1 MKRILLALL
10 ALLLIV
16 PTAKVEAVAYDPAL
30 SYEALDVRFWEDQAP
45 PIGFYINSAS
55 RYILETVTEPRMGST
70 YGEWSVM
77 DLLRGMYTG
86 YDYMNHIPPTYFDDY
101 LERINR
107 YVISKEGNLD
117 RNKSTEWSRLTLSLS
132 ALGKDIRA
140 VGQPG
145 DYLKVTTARQKG
157 DDWIIETTNLASQ
170 SSLQVKNNQIQVD
183 EPVGIQTETRQFE
196 LLQPGSYTVK
206 KAADHV
212 SLTNGSASFKVASD
226 QLVTVTEP
234 YNFVERMSQS
244 HRFSYRQGINGP
256 IWVIIAMNTGKYDLV
271 SEAELA
277 KQGFTVANGDTV
289 NTVGQMI
296 DYILAREIT
305 TTENELGGWALTGN
319 KPDVDITG
327 MALQA
332 FAPYYVDEKKFKATD
347 SKATYEEFK
356 KAVERGILTLKRLQK
371 TNGGFDSWGTIN
383 SESTVQV
390 IVALTAM
397 QMDPLKEIE
406 LPTIQQTV
414 NFNTE
419 GGFIDGVWTNNML
432 DALLTFYAPA
442 TGSSPE
448 IGGFKH
454 VTTGYDG
461 GGGSGTTVNAMA
473 TDQALYGLIAYDRF
487 LKGENTLYDM
497 TDMINGEYKNMK
509 ATTHKV
515 TFVDGKNEKVVH
527 YSPFAKI
534 ELPTSAKTW
543 NTKASLDGT
552 RYNASELL
560 IMPEHD
566 ITLYADNNPN
576 EIDTAAVQKVIEY
589 IDALPKLQ
597 DITKDYK
604 NQIDR
609 AKQAYNKLTAQSQKL
624 VTNYSYL
631 LQLDAKVNGEL
642 SQYDDELKVSN
653 LIQTIDSL
661 MTVPNITRDYEIAIT
676 NARIAYNNLTA
687 QQRLEIT
694 NREQL
699 DYLEAKLAISI
710 EMEDGQQHSVAM
722 IQQAIDR
729 LPSLNTVSLAD
740 APAVFRVDALVKQ
753 LSAQQQSTL
762 QNTAQLAKLIEQI
775 RTLQLKYLQQEQLE
789 DEINDDSYGQLA
801 VIGSTLHVTAPRTT
815 GTFQVRIHAST
826 LLEALT
832 DEVQEIIFSDVRGVT
847 LHVSKESLLQQI
859 EGAQGELILQVSQL
873 DYETKQF
880 HTEWRL
886 STGETLIS
894 PTYMKLTIPYDYFVN
909 GRNLNKLQLAKVQD
923 QLVATPHIMKTKEMI
938 VHLFNGN
945 TYEFTDNQF
954 TFEDVQSANQ
964 ANIEYLANRLVVNGI
979 SADKFGPE
987 QTLTRAQFAV
997 MVNRALNFE
1006 ATKKTAFTDIQ
1017 GGWYEKDIQALYEKG
1032 IIKGVSDTSFN
1043 PDGHLTREQVAVMM
1057 TRILDYIEY
1066 PTAHLK
1072 TGAAY
1077 NDYQQISSY
1086 AKDSALILKNLNIM
1100 SGVNNTFAPQQP
1112 LTRSEMA
1119 KILKRTLEV
1128 AQLM

>member
-1 MKRILLALL
+1 MKRFLLALL
-10 ALLLIV
+10 ALLIV
-16 PTAKVEAVAYDPAL
+16 IPATNVDAVAYDPPL
-30 SYEALDVRFWEDQAP
+30 SYESLNVRFWEDQAP

-55 RYILETVTEPRMGST
+55 RYILETVPEPRMGST

-77 DLLRGMYTG
+77 DLLRGIYTG
-86 YDYMNHIPPTYFDDY
+86 YDYINHITPAYFDDY

-145 DYLKVTTARQKG
+145 EYLKTTTARQKG
-157 DDWIIETTNLASQ
+157 DDWVIETTNLASQ
-170 SSLQVKNNQIQVD
+170 SSLKINNNTVLIEQ
-183 EPVGIQTETRQFE
+183 PVGIQTEARSYE
-196 LLQPGSYTVK
+196 LLQPGKFTVN
-206 KAADHV
+206 KANEHV
-212 SLTNGSASFKVASD
+212 SLTNGNASFKIASD
-226 QLVTVTEP
+226 QLVTLAEP
-234 YNFVERMSQS
+234 YNFVQRMSQS

-256 IWVIIAMNTGKYDLV
+256 IWVIIAMNTGQYDLIP
-271 SEAELA
+271 EAELV
-277 KQGFTVANGDTV
+277 KEGITIANNDNA

-305 TTENELGGWALTGN
+305 TTQNEVGGWALTGN
-319 KPDVDITG
+319 KPDADITG

-332 FAPYYVDEKKFKATD
+332 FAPYYLDAQKFKTTN
-347 SKATYEEFK
+347 SQATYEEFK
-356 KAVERGILTLKRLQK
+356 KAVERGIVTLKRLQK
-371 TNGGFDSWGTIN
+371 ANGGFDSWGTIN

-397 QMDPLKEIE
+397 HMDPQKKIE

-414 NFNTE
+414 DFHTE
-419 GGFIDGVWTNNML
+419 GAFVDGVWTNNMI

-454 VTTGYDG
+454 VTSGYDG

-487 LKGENTLYDM
+487 LKGENSLYDM
-497 TDMINGEYKNMK
+497 TDMINGEYKGMK
-509 ATTHKV
+509 ATTYKV
-515 TFVDGKNEKVVH
+515 TFVDGKNETVVH

-534 ELPTSAKTW
+534 ELPASAKTW
-543 NTKASLDGT
+543 NTKSSLNGT
-552 RYNASELL
+552 RYKASEFL

-566 ITLYADNNPN
+566 ITLYADHNPN
-576 EIDTAAVQKVIEY
+576 EVDTAAVQKVIQY
-589 IDALPKLQ
+589 IDALPKLK

-609 AKQAYNKLTAQSQKL
+609 AKQAYNKLTEAAQSL
-624 VTNYSYL
+624 VTNYAYL

-642 SQYDDELKVSN
+642 SQYDNELKVSN

-661 MTVPNITRDYEIAIT
+661 IAVPNITRDYENAIT

-687 QQRLEIT
+687 KQRMDIT

-699 DYLEAKLAISI
+699 DVLEARLAISI
-710 EMEDGQQHSVAM
+710 EMEDGQQHTLAM
-722 IQQAIDR
+722 IQQAIER

-740 APAVFRVDALVKQ
+740 ASAIFRADALVKQ
-753 LSAQQQSTL
+753 LSAQQQGTL
-762 QNTAQLAKLIEQI
+762 QNTKQLAKLIEQI
-775 RTLQLKYLQQEQLE
+775 RALQLKYLQQEQLE
-789 DEINDDSYGQLA
+789 DELNDDSYGQLA
-801 VIGSTLHVTAPRTT
+801 VIGETLHVTAPRTT
-815 GTFQVRIHAST
+815 GTFQVRIHTST

-832 DEVQEIIFSDVRGVT
+832 AEVEEIIFSDIRGVT
-847 LHVSKESLLQQI
+847 LHVSKQSLLQQI
-859 EGAQGELILQVSQL
+859 KDAQGELILQVSQL

-880 HTEWRL
+880 HIEWRL

-923 QLVATPHIMKTKEMI
+923 ELVATPHVMKTKEMI

-945 TYEFTDNQF
+945 TYEFMDNQF
-954 TFEDVQSANQ
+954 TFKDTQVTNRE
-964 ANIEYLANRLVVNGI
+964 NIEYLANRLVVNGI
-979 SADKFGPE
+979 GANQFGPE

-1006 ATKKTAFTDIQ
+1006 ASKQTAFADIQ

-1032 IIKGVSDTSFN
+1032 IIKGVSDTKFN
-1043 PDGHLTREQVAVMM
+1043 PNGHLTREQVAVMM
-1057 TRILDYIEY
+1057 TRILDYIAY

-1077 NDYQQISSY
+1077 QDHHQISSY

-1112 LTRSEMA
+1112 LTRSQMA

>member
-10 ALLLIV
+10 TLLLIV
-16 PTAKVEAVAYDPAL
+16 PTTKVEAVAYDPAL
-30 SYEALDVRFWEDQAP
+30 SYESLDVRFWEDQAP

-55 RYILETVTEPRMGST
+55 HYILETVTEPLMGST

-86 YDYMNHIPPTYFDDY
+86 YDYMNHIPPAYFDDY
-101 LERINR
+101 LERINH

-170 SSLQVKNNQIQVD
+170 SSVKVTNNKIQIDQ
-183 EPVGIQTETRQFE
+183 PVGIQTESRQYE
-196 LLQPGSYTVK
+196 LLQPGNYTVK
-206 KAADHV
+206 QAADHV
-212 SLTNGSASFKVASD
+212 SLTNSKKSYRLASD
-226 QLVTVTEP
+226 QLVTVTKP

-244 HRFSYRQGINGP
+244 HRFTYRQGINGP
-256 IWVIIAMNTGKYDLV
+256 IWVIIAMNTGQYDLLT
-271 SEAELA
+271 EAELA
-277 KQGFTVANGDTV
+277 KQGFTAAKGDTV
-289 NTVGQMI
+289 NTIGQMI

-332 FAPYYVDEKKFKATD
+332 FAPYYLDEQKFKATN
-347 SKATYEEFK
+347 SKATYKELK

-371 TNGGFDSWGTIN
+371 ANGGYDSWGSIN

-414 NFNTE
+414 NFTTE
-419 GGFIDGVWTNNML
+419 GGFIDSVWTNNMI
-432 DALLTFYAPA
+432 DALLTFYAPS

-454 VTTGYDG
+454 VTAGYDG
-461 GGGSGTTVNAMA
+461 GGGAGTTVNAMA

-497 TDMINGEYKNMK
+497 TDMINGEYKDMK
-509 ATTHKV
+509 ATSYKA
-515 TFVDGKNEKVVH
+515 TFVDGKNETVVH

-543 NTKASLDGT
+543 NTKDSLDGT
-552 RYNASELL
+552 RYNAGELL

-566 ITLYADNNPN
+566 ITLYADHNPK
-576 EIDTAAVQKVIEY
+576 EVDTAAVQKVIQY
-589 IDALPKLQ
+589 IDALPKLK

-609 AKQAYNKLTAQSQKL
+609 AKQAYNKLTAQSQSL

-631 LQLDAKVNGEL
+631 LQLDAKINSEL

-661 MTVPNITRDYEIAIT
+661 TAIPNITRDYEIAIT

-687 QQRLEIT
+687 KQRLEIT

-699 DYLEAKLAISI
+699 DYLEAKLSISI
-710 EMEDGQQHSVAM
+710 EMDNGQQHTLAM
-722 IQQAIDR
+722 IQQTIDR
-729 LPSLNTVSLAD
+729 LPSLNRLLLAD
-740 APAVFRVDALVKQ
+740 APAIFYTDVLVRQ
-753 LSAQQQSTL
+753 LPAQQQSAL
-762 QNTAQLAKLIEQI
+762 QNIEQLPKLIEQI
-775 RTLQLKYLQQEQLE
+775 RALQLKYLQQEQLE
-789 DEINDDSYGQLA
+789 DELNDDSYGQLA

-815 GTFQVRIHAST
+815 GTFQVRIHTDT

-832 DEVQEIIFSDVRGVT
+832 DEVKEIIFSDVRGVT
-847 LHVSKESLLQQI
+847 LHVSKDSLLQQI
-859 EGAQGELILQVSQL
+859 EDVKGELILQVSQL
-873 DYETKQF
+873 EYETKQF

-909 GRNLNKLQLAKVQD
+909 GRNLNKLQLAKVQE
-923 QLVATPHIMKTKEMI
+923 QLVATPHVMKNKEMI
-938 VHLFNGN
+938 IHLFNGN
-945 TYEFTDNQF
+945 TYEVTNNQF
-954 TFEDVQSANQ
+954 TFKDVQSANSTDIQ
-964 ANIEYLANRLVVNGI
+964 YLANRLVVNGI
-979 SADKFGPE
+979 GADKFGPQ
-987 QTLTRAQFAV
+987 QTLTRGQFAV

-1006 ATKKTAFTDIQ
+1006 AAKKTSFTDIQ

-1032 IIKGVSDTSFN
+1032 IVQGVSNTSFN
-1043 PDGHLTREQVAVMM
+1043 PNGHLTREQVAVMM
-1057 TRILDYIEY
+1057 TRILNYIEY

-1072 TGAAY
+1072 TGAAFT
-1077 NDYQQISSY
+1077 DHQQISSY